1 MYRRLLWRP
10 RGSSADRFAPLSE
23 NRYDLQMIPRAL
35 GVAASLFCL
44 TSNVS
49 AEPVRLSTALFG
61 ESAEVEV
68 RELPVPAADAA
79 ARAALLEMH
88 ELAQLLDPE
97 STLEGSLGALNSHVG
112 ESRKLDD
119 RVARALL
126 RSLNYCVWS
135 SGAHGPLAGGVY
147 PLWSSSPE
155 LLVPDPEE
163 LRQALAGAECNRL
176 NLSGSPSEEGSM
188 RGAIAEGTRVELVGL
203 AKGFVVDRAFEVL
216 AEHGVENAWVEIGNV
231 MRASGGG
238 PEGEGWPVTLPT
250 VHGMKDPPEVL
261 LLRDQSLAIS
271 GVGASGDE
279 SIRWIDLRTGV
290 PAHGVIQVVTVA
302 RPAFDA
308 QALSTIMYI
317 TGLREGQRRL
327 GVLEP
332 RPSVRWFLGGSAR
345 TKTPLESTYR
355 WSEVARFQP

>member
-1 MYRRLLWRP
+1 MVLR
-10 RGSSADRFAPLSE
+10 S
-23 NRYDLQMIPRAL
+23 L
-35 GVAASLFCL
+35 GVAVLFCL
-44 TSNVS
+44 ASNVP

-68 RELPVPAADAA
+68 RGLPAPAADAA

-97 STLEGSLGALNSHVG
+97 STAEGSLGALNAHVG
-112 ESRKLDD
+112 ETRELDD
-119 RVARALL
+119 RVARALI
-126 RSLNYCVWS
+126 RALNYCLWS
-135 SGAHGPLAGGVY
+135 SGAHGPLAGDVY
-147 PLWSSSPE
+147 GLWTSSE
-155 LLVPDPEE
+155 RLVPEPEE
-163 LRQALAGAECNRL
+163 LRQALAGAECSRL
-176 NLSGSPSEEGSM
+176 SLSGNPGEQENV
-188 RGAIAEGTRVELVGL
+188 RAAIAEGTRVELLGL
-203 AKGFVVDRAFEVL
+203 AKGFVVDQAFEVL
-216 AEHGVENAWVEIGNV
+216 AEHGADNAWVEIGNV

-238 PEGEGWPVTLPT
+238 PEGEGWPVTLPS
-250 VHGMKDPPEVL
+250 VEGVKEPPEVL

-302 RPAFDA
+302 LPAFDA

-332 RPSVRWFLGGSAR
+332 RPSVRWFLGGSAQAR
-345 TKTPLESTYR
+345 APLESTYR
-355 WSEVARFQP
+355 WSEVARFRP